1 VKREFMKTAICSIL
15 VLLSTLL
22 LPPATWAVEIRP
34 DTLVEETAQEVLK
47 IIKRD
52 KDTLS
57 GDKEKIL
64 NLVKSKILPHFNFT
78 RMTRLA
84 MGKNWSKASPE
95 QQQELEEA
103 FRTLLVRTYYKA
115 LAVYSDHTIKVL
127 PVKNMAGKTD
137 TTVKTEVIPSSGQS
151 ISINYSME
159 KTNGAWKVYDITVAG
174 ISLVI
179 NYRGT
184 FNSKIRSGGVKG
196 LLKALNKKNR
206 AMEDKDK
213 GKEKSTAL
221 TIQFKTT

>member
-1 VKREFMKTAICSIL
+1 MKRAICGIL
-15 VLLSTLL
+15 LLSTLL
-22 LPPATWAVEIRP
+22 LSPATWAIEVRP
-34 DTLVEETAQEVLK
+34 DTLVEETAQEILK

-57 GDKEKIL
+57 GNKEKIL
-64 NLVKSKILPHFNFT
+64 NLVESKILPHFNFT

-84 MGKNWSKASPE
+84 MGKNWSKASPQ

-115 LAVYSDHTIKVL
+115 LAVYSDHTIKVS
-127 PVKNMAGKTD
+127 PVKNMAGKID
-137 TTVKTEVIPSSGQS
+137 TTVKTEVTPSNGQA
-151 ISINYSME
+151 ISINYSMG
-159 KTNGAWKVYDITVAG
+159 KTNNAWKVYDITVAG

-206 AMEDKDK
+206 EMEAKDK
-213 GKEKSTAL
+213 EKEKNTSL

>member
-1 VKREFMKTAICSIL
+1 MKRAICGIL

-22 LPPATWAVEIRP
+22 LSPVTWAIEVQP

-57 GDKEKIL
+57 GNKEKIL
-64 NLVKSKILPHFNFT
+64 SLVKSKILPHFNFT

-84 MGKNWSKASPE
+84 MGKNWSKASPQ

-115 LAVYSDHTIKVL
+115 LAVYSDHTIKVS

-137 TTVKTEVIPSSGQS
+137 TTVKTEVIPSNGQA
-151 ISINYSME
+151 ISINYSMG
-159 KTNGAWKVYDITVAG
+159 KTNNAWKVYDITVAG

-206 AMEDKDK
+206 AMEAKDK
-213 GKEKSTAL
+213 EKEENTSL
-221 TIQFKTT
+221 TIQLKTT

>member
-1 VKREFMKTAICSIL
+1 MKRAICGIL

-22 LPPATWAVEIRP
+22 LSPATWAIEVRP

-57 GDKEKIL
+57 GNKEKIL
-64 NLVKSKILPHFNFT
+64 SLVKSKILPHFNFT

-84 MGKNWSKASPE
+84 MGKNWSKASP

-115 LAVYSDHTIKVL
+115 LAVYSDHTIKVS
-127 PVKNMAGKTD
+127 PVKNMEGKTD
-137 TTVKTEVIPSSGQS
+137 TTVKTEVIPSNGQA
-151 ISINYSME
+151 ISINYSMG
-159 KTNGAWKVYDITVAG
+159 KTNNAWKVYDITVAG

-206 AMEDKDK
+206 AMEAKDK
-213 GKEKSTAL
+213 EKEKNTSL

>member
-1 VKREFMKTAICSIL
+1 MKKAICGIL

-22 LPPATWAVEIRP
+22 LSPTTWAIEVRP

-52 KDTLS
+52 KDALS
-57 GDKEKIL
+57 GNKEKIL
-64 NLVKSKILPHFNFT
+64 SLVKSKILPHFNFT

-84 MGKNWSKASPE
+84 MGKNWSKASLQ

-115 LAVYSDHTIKVL
+115 LAVYSDHTIKVS

-137 TTVKTEVIPSSGQS
+137 TTVKTQVIPSNGQA
-151 ISINYSME
+151 ISINYSMG
-159 KTNGAWKVYDITVAG
+159 KTNNAWKVYDITVAG

-179 NYRGT
+179 NYRGY
-184 FNSKIRSGGVKG
+184 V
-196 LLKALNKKNR
+196 
-206 AMEDKDK
+206 
-213 GKEKSTAL
+213 
-221 TIQFKTT
+221 QF

>member
-1 VKREFMKTAICSIL
+1 MKRAICGIL
-15 VLLSTLL
+15 VLLSMLL
-22 LPPATWAVEIRP
+22 LSPTTWAIEVRP
-34 DTLVEETAQEVLK
+34 DTLVEETAREVLK

-57 GDKEKIL
+57 GNKEKIL
-64 NLVKSKILPHFNFT
+64 SLVKSKILPHFNFT

-84 MGKNWSKASPE
+84 MGKNWSKASPQ

-127 PVKNMAGKTD
+127 PVKNMAGETD
-137 TTVKTEVIPSSGQS
+137 TTVKTEVIPSNGQA
-151 ISINYSME
+151 IS
-159 KTNGAWKVYDITVAG
+159 
-174 ISLVI
+174 I

-184 FNSKIRSGGVKG
+184 FNSKIRSSGVKG

-206 AMEDKDK
+206 AMEAKDK
-213 GKEKSTAL
+213 EKEKNTSL
-221 TIQFKTT
+221 TIQIKTT